1 MQSPTPAKSRVQKRT
16 IRIGERSTSITLE
29 SEFWQAIKE
38 IAVVRKLSTD
48 ALITEIDTHRE
59 HINRSSVIRV
69 FVLDFFQKETKELAV
84 MIDTFRPL
92 WITEDG
98 VNIMNKDY
106 YKSWLS

>member
-1 MQSPTPAKSRVQKRT
+1 MQSQTPAKSRVQKRT

-69 FVLDFFQKETKELAV
+69 FVLDFFQKETKELAKWRK
-84 MIDTFRPL
+84 ILKR
-92 WITEDG
+92 
-98 VNIMNKDY
+98 
-106 YKSWLS
+106 